1 MRMAALAQV
10 LSLPHLHPFPPAV
23 CLPSSVLV
31 ACLGVKPRWSGPC
44 HVCRA
49 FVCAHCVVC
58 AGQGH
63 ANSTGLTSPPLHGN
77 YLPLPH
83 SPLSHTHTH
92 LINAHHTRTYTHTHT
107 HILLGSLRAASRHAT
122 TLRAKQATRPLDAP
136 QQTSDTAARRLD
148 QASVRGYGGRV
159 GMACKRIMKIFFS
172 TRNRN
177 TSEDGASA

>member
-10 LSLPHLHPFPPAV
+10 LSHPQLPPPTT
-23 CLPSSVLV
+23 VLV

-83 SPLSHTHTH
+83 SPFSHTHTH

-107 HILLGSLRAASRHAT
+107 LTYCWGHSTPRHAMPRRSAPNKLRGLS
-122 TLRAKQATRPLDAP
+122 TLLAKQATRPLVVSTKPPCGDMVAEL
-136 QQTSDTAARRLD
+136 AWH
-148 QASVRGYGGRV
+148 VR
-159 GMACKRIMKIFFS
+159 
-172 TRNRN
+172 
-177 TSEDGASA
+177 E